1 MDRNTSTERT
11 PFTSLPESFERYLQ
25 DKREGRQ
32 GLRWSRVDLE
42 TGDDAD
48 PWEGSVLGDG
58 TDPLAGVATAPG
70 PEGAVFGEMFVRRL
84 ATQKSRIG

>member
-42 TGDDAD
+42 TGTMRILGKDQS
-48 PWEGSVLGDG
+48 WE
-58 TDPLAGVATAPG
+58 TAPI
-70 PEGAVFGEMFVRRL
+70 PSPALRPLRVLKERCSERCSSAV
-84 ATQKSRIG
+84 